1 MYLRSAKFGLMDNFN
16 RLTQAVTTPTIVEN
30 KIVCNYGDWNLKFK
44 DGDIEGYVTND
55 GIIKTNKYKMK
66 IEPHNLTVKKL
77 NFRTKF
83 SRTKAMDEVNEMI
96 NRIINNLSD
105 KKKVNRGIIFEFDT
119 EKVTNDKE
127 FIKKIN
133 AVCQKHFKNL

>member
-16 RLTQAVTTPTIVEN
+16 RLTQAVTTPTIVKN